1 LKKWKKKNKRLPM
14 NLLNSDDFWQFACQL
29 YSKDDMQARLLD
41 YQNQQGKN
49 VNLCLLLY
57 YLDSLEL
64 ALNNTQLNQLELCI
78 IEFDEQVLK
87 PLRKTRAYLKANQ
100 TEIADYATIR
110 IDLLNAELKL
120 EKQQQ
125 GMLIDAVNKFRLVT
139 YPEPNNIR
147 LYLLEL

>member
-1 LKKWKKKNKRLPM
+1 MKKWKKKNKRLPM

-57 YLDSLEL
+57 YLDSLGL
-64 ALNNTQLNQLELCI
+64 ALNNSQLNQLELCI

-110 IDLLNAELKL
+110 KELLNAELKL

-125 GMLIDAVNKFRLVT
+125 QLLINALNTMTLT
-139 YPEPNNIR
+139 PCSNANNIG
-147 LYLLEL
+147 LYIK